1 MRISFLIS
9 VLSGIILLISTT
21 IFFYNF
27 GSFNTKNKVIIL
39 FLMAIS
45 FSMHGIQHYY
55 EEIYFDYN
63 PLVGKWKINDDV
75 QNK

>member
-1 MRISFLIS
+1 
-9 VLSGIILLISTT
+9 
-21 IFFYNF
+21 
-27 GSFNTKNKVIIL
+27 
-39 FLMAIS
+39 MAIS